1 MLLYHVWT
9 AIRLYSILDH
19 FVQQPPSS
27 DSCWMLLYILDVSGG
42 CKGRLWR
49 KAIRIE
55 ATAPDV
61 RFCAPAYGIAHNSKN
76 CWVYDTYYVIHASL
90 DIKLVKGTYLHQQT
104 SPEMARNG
112 HHIGTLYPP

>member
-1 MLLYHVWT
+1 MSGEQLDYIPSW
-9 AIRLYSILDH
+9 IILYSNPL
-19 FVQQPPSS
+19 VQIAVG
-27 DSCWMLLYILDVSGG
+27 CYYILDVSGG

-112 HHIGTLYPP
+112 HHIGTLYTP